1 MSIYIKLGVHFKRDF
16 QLNRHIIIILLMYI
30 ENDTKNIMELTM
42 TDKMAN
48 GILFIIAGIGSI
60 VAYIALGET
69 GLLDKGHTE
78 KFAAYALLTF
88 PLAFMMTRNVVRNTY
103 IDAGLIIIV
112 VGLSIGL
119 VSDAINSAE
128 LGAESKSIGEAI
140 AWTGWSIMY
149 LGVFIT
155 AIGYLRT
162 KLFPNWLSGLLALS
176 SFAMFAFLAVLNGE
190 QLEKHGGNIVPP
202 LWMINSLVLVILGI
216 FTMRRSE

>member
-1 MSIYIKLGVHFKRDF
+1 
-16 QLNRHIIIILLMYI
+16 
-30 ENDTKNIMELTM
+30 M
-42 TDKMAN
+42 TDKIVN
-48 GILFIIAGIGSI
+48 GILFIIAGLGSI
-60 VAYIALGET
+60 AVYLALGET

-78 KFAAYALLTF
+78 KIAAYTLVTI
-88 PLAFMMTRNVVRNTY
+88 PLAFMMTRNVARNNFT
-103 IDAGLIIIV
+103 DAGLIIIV

-162 KLFPNWLSGLLALS
+162 KLFPNWLSGLLALT